1 MRIEE
6 GRTCQVFNR
15 ILLALKYLRQA
26 TWRQRVSRYLL
37 QRLIRVCYKMLLFYI
52 LHSHSKAKY
61 DQSCLEM
68 IRCLL
73 FLQVKAPKAGT
84 SGKVVQFLHCGSLA
98 MFLLPSWP
106 SRKIEMGT
114 WLVMYMLMVIW
125 LLHFEIKTKPKAK
138 HITRRIAMPVN

>member
-6 GRTCQVFNR
+6 GETCKVFNR

-26 TWRQRVSRYLL
+26 TWGQRVSRYLL
-37 QRLIRVCYKMLLFYI
+37 QRLIHVCYKMLLFYI

-73 FLQVKAPKAGT
+73 FLQVKATKAGT

-138 HITRRIAMPVN
+138 NTTW

>member
-6 GRTCQVFNR
+6 GKTCKVFNR

-73 FLQVKAPKAGT
+73 FLQVKATKAGT
-84 SGKVVQFLHCGSLA
+84 SGKVVQFLHTVGV
-98 MFLLPSWP
+98 WP
-106 SRKIEMGT
+106 CSYGHLGHQGRLKWVPG
-114 WLVMYMLMVIW
+114 L
-125 LLHFEIKTKPKAK
+125 
-138 HITRRIAMPVN
+138 